1 MLICLHEKNQQGA
14 GSKVRLREVARVPIS
29 ANAYSLYVRQ
39 GKDARTQVFSLDY
52 SEKLRVYDTQGS
64 LGSSRGWSSRVRCIA
79 VADIESEGE
88 DALVG
93 GVGKRVLVVD
103 QKGRTLWKIE
113 LESSV
118 IACDARDVDGDD
130 AAEVVAALQNKRV
143 ILWNHDETALFS
155 RTVEQPVADVWLE
168 DITND
173 SELEVVIAEK
183 KGTVLILSAAGYELR
198 RLNLGQTI
206 TVFGVLTFGKRRL
219 FVTGNH
225 SSELRVWDIHG
236 NEVTR
241 VTLTATPKALATGM
255 PDDVSDVAYLVV
267 STRDRKLSFWEVQ
280 DTVKVKKSE
289 KVIMQEIESTKTTL
303 YRRAIK
309 CGNCGAPTSPEAIEC
324 HSCGAKLEMLD
335 EYAIEEY
342 LQESIES
349 ITSKHNRIKLK
360 ELDRI
365 LRKTLPRPAAY
376 SLRRSIQTMIKR
388 GALEGHFD
396 GNVFV
401 RTVKKRTDRV
411 ARPSK
416 EATGAAVKMI
426 GDLLKKKNSFEIQL
440 IEEETGLPR
449 KILRRTL
456 MILLGEELVEGTLYG
471 DIFTIIGKKN
481 VNEFV
486 KRLQKE
492 LGA

>member
-1 MLICLHEKNQQGA
+1 
-14 GSKVRLREVARVPIS
+14 
-29 ANAYSLYVRQ
+29 
-39 GKDARTQVFSLDY
+39 
-52 SEKLRVYDTQGS
+52 
-64 LGSSRGWSSRVRCIA
+64 
-79 VADIESEGE
+79 
-88 DALVG
+88 
-93 GVGKRVLVVD
+93 
-103 QKGRTLWKIE
+103 
-113 LESSV
+113 
-118 IACDARDVDGDD
+118 

>member
-1 MLICLHEKNQQGA
+1 M
-14 GSKVRLREVARVPIS
+14 RLREVARVPIS

-52 SEKLRVYDTQGS
+52 SERLRVYDTQGS

-88 DALVG
+88 YALVG

-103 QKGRTLWKIE
+103 QRGRTMWNIE

-183 KGTVLILSAAGYELR
+183 KGTVLILSAAGYELK
-198 RLNLGQTI
+198 RLTLGPTI

-219 FVTGNH
+219 FVTGDH

-241 VTLTATPKALATGM
+241 VALTETPKALATGV

-267 STRDRKLSFWEVQ
+267 STRDKKISFWEVQ
-280 DTVKVKKSE
+280 GTIKVNKSE
-289 KVIMQEIESTKTTL
+289 KAVMQEIESTKTTL

-309 CGNCGAPTSPEAIEC
+309 CGNCGAPTSPEATEC
-324 HSCGAKLEMLD
+324 HACGAKLEALD
-335 EYAIEEY
+335 EYAIEEH

-349 ITSKHNRIKLK
+349 ITSKHSRIKLK

-365 LRKTLPRPAAY
+365 LRRTLPRPAAY
-376 SLRRSIQTMIKR
+376 NLRRSIQAMIKK
-388 GALEGHFD
+388 GVMDGHFD
-396 GNVFV
+396 ENVFV
-401 RTVKKRTDRV
+401 RTVKKTPDRL

-416 EATGAAVKMI
+416 EVTGAAVEMI
-426 GDLLKKKNSFEIQL
+426 GDLLKEKNSFEIQL

-449 KILRRTL
+449 RILRRTL
-456 MILLGEELVEGTLYG
+456 MILLGEDLVEGTLYG
-471 DIFTIIGKKN
+471 DVFTVIGKKN
-481 VNEFV
+481 VKEFV
-486 KRLQKE
+486 RRLQNE